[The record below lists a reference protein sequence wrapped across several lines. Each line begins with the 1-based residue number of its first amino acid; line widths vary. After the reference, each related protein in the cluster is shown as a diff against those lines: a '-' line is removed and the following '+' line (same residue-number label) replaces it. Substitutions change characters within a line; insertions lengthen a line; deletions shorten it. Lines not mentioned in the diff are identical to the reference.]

1 VEILD
6 KAERQQLIAFIE
18 ALVSDNIIEENDIQD
33 FFNAKPLTENE
44 KAIISKLKEKQ
55 ELSLEEKKVISD
67 AIGSKQNIKVKSL
80 IKGKSAFIKFLVEW
94 KLDTMFNVLWKSYP
108 RKVGLQ
114 NGKKSFIKLFSEFK
128 YKDIDIAFKQFKT
141 RLKKYIYDCQGKDQ
155 QFILHFSTWINQ
167 KRWNDIE

>member
-1 VEILD
+1 MKILD

-44 KAIISKLKEKQ
+44 KAIISKLKEEK
-55 ELSLEEKKVISD
+55 ELSLEDKKVITD
-67 AIGSKQNIKVKSL
+67 IMNTKQNIKVKSL
-80 IKGKSAFIKFLVEW
+80 IKGKNAFVKFLVEW
-94 KLDTMFNVLWKSYP
+94 KLDTMFSVLWKFYP

-114 NGKKSFIKLFSEFK
+114 NGKRAFVRLFSEFK

-141 RLKKYIYDCQGKDQ
+141 RLEKYTYDCQGKDQ

-167 KRWNDIE
+167 KRWSDVE